1 MNRNPISARKP
12 MRLMSVLV
20 LTAIAAAFAATPAD
34 AAKRSKRAVPESVLL
49 PSRAEARV
57 VVRRPRTRITVT
69 RRSYLD
75 AGTEVYPG
83 SQNYTGYIFSPNYLS
98 PSHFILGPG
107 RPDGEPVPGTGLW
120 NPAYHVPNWGY

>member
-1 MNRNPISARKP
+1 M
-12 MRLMSVLV
+12 L
-20 LTAIAAAFAATPAD
+20 AAVVAVAATPVE
-34 AAKRSKRAVPESVLL
+34 AAKQRKRAVEESVLM
-49 PSRAEARV
+49 PSRGEARV
-57 VVRRPRTRITVT
+57 VRRAPTRITVT

-83 SQNYTGYIFSPNYLS
+83 SMNYTGYVFSPYYVS

-107 RPDGEPVPGTGLW
+107 KPDGIPTPGTSELW